1 MSVYALHIKLRF
13 LGVGLGV
20 VCFRGIKTP
29 KKIPLKSENTSMA
42 RKAVPLT
49 DTEIKKA
56 KSGEKDY
63 KLFDGGGLFLLI
75 KPTGGKLWRLKYLFE
90 GKEKLLSLG
99 TYPETTLL
107 EARAK
112 RDEFKREIT
121 RGINPSAE
129 RKESKAKIEAKAI
142 EEQASVEGQFHLVA
156 YEWLN
161 SLNNDES
168 THNKRVSSF
177 EKDIFPYL
185 CTYNERHAIISS
197 KHIKDI
203 THPELLKIIKTKE
216 KTAPEVAIRR
226 FRDCNRLWKYA
237 INHGHTEINISDRIS
252 SDAFLPR
259 KEKHIPKIT
268 DEKILGELLR
278 AIDNYKGEG
287 GIIVRNILRLVSI
300 IPLRADNLC
309 KLRWDQVDFDKAI
322 IRIPRCEMKVKD
334 QNLPDFVVPLPVQAL
349 NILKE
354 VREITG
360 WGQWVF
366 HGVRNNLTHA
376 NKESSNK
383 ALRSLGFIDEVNGR
397 KQTLHSFRGTF
408 RSLSETYAKEHG
420 VSFEVR
426 ERALDHHEQNK
437 VVRAYTHKADYTEQ
451 MRELMQWWA
460 DFLDRLMLRRL

>member
-1 MSVYALHIKLRF
+1 
-13 LGVGLGV
+13 
-20 VCFRGIKTP
+20 
-29 KKIPLKSENTSMA
+29 MA

-56 KSGEKDY
+56 KSAEKDY

-90 GKEKLLSLG
+90 GKEKLISLG
-99 TYPETTLL
+99 TYPETTLA

-112 RDEFKREIT
+112 RDEYKREIAK
-121 RGINPSAE
+121 GIDPSAE
-129 RKESKAKIEAKAI
+129 RKESKAKIEEKAI
-142 EEQASVEGQFHLVA
+142 EEQAAVEGQFHRVA
-156 YEWLN
+156 YEWLAT
-161 SLNNDES
+161 LDNDES
-168 THNKRVSSF
+168 THTKRVSSF

-185 CTYNERHAIISS
+185 CTYNERHIIISS
-197 KHIKDI
+197 KHIKEI
-203 THPELLKIIKTKE
+203 THPELLRILKLKE
-216 KTAPEVAIRR
+216 KTAPEVAKRR
-226 FRDCNRLWKYA
+226 FRDCKRLWRYA
-237 INHGHTEINISDRIS
+237 INHGYTEINVPDRIT
-252 SDAFLPR
+252 SDAFLPH
-259 KEKHIPKIT
+259 KEKHIPKVT

-278 AIDNYKGEG
+278 AIEQYKGEG
-287 GIIVRNILRLVSI
+287 GVIVRNVLRFVSI
-300 IPLRADNLC
+300 MPLRADNLC
-309 KLRWDQVDFDKAI
+309 KLRWNQVDLDKAI
-322 IRIPRCEMKVKD
+322 ITIPRSEMKVKD
-334 QNLPDFVVPLPVQAL
+334 HNLPDFVLPIPLQAV

-366 HGVRNNLTHA
+366 HGLKDRFDHVNL
-376 NKESSNK
+376 NSGNK
-383 ALRSLGFIDEVNGR
+383 ALKNMGFNDETNGR
-397 KQTLHSFRGTF
+397 KQRQHSFRGTF

-460 DFLDRLMLRRL
+460 DFLDKVKASTGK

>member
-1 MSVYALHIKLRF
+1 
-13 LGVGLGV
+13 
-20 VCFRGIKTP
+20 
-29 KKIPLKSENTSMA
+29 MA
-42 RKAVPLT
+42 RKVVPLT

-56 KSGEKDY
+56 KPDEKDY

-90 GKEKLLSLG
+90 GKEKLISLG
-99 TYPETTLL
+99 TYPETSLS
-107 EARAK
+107 EARSK
-112 RDEFKREIT
+112 RDEYKREIAK
-121 RGINPSAE
+121 GIDPSAE
-129 RKESKAKIEAKAI
+129 RKESKAKIEEKAI
-142 EEQASVEGQFHLVA
+142 EEKAAVEGQFHRVA

-185 CTYNERHAIISS
+185 CTYNERHVIISS

-203 THPELLKIIKTKE
+203 THPELLKILKTKE
-216 KTAPEVAIRR
+216 KMAPEVAIRR
-226 FRDCNRLWKYA
+226 FRDCNRLWRYA
-237 INHGHTEINISDRIS
+237 INHGYTEINITDKIS
-252 SDAFLPR
+252 SDAFAPR
-259 KEKHIPKIT
+259 KEKHFAKIT

-278 AIDNYKGEG
+278 GIEGYKGEG
-287 GIIVRNILRLVSI
+287 GMIVRNILRFVSI
-300 IPLRADNLC
+300 MPLRADNLC
-309 KLRWDQVDFDKAI
+309 KLRWSQVDFEKSVI
-322 IRIPRCEMKVKD
+322 TIPRSEMKVKD
-334 QNLPDFVVPLPVQAL
+334 HNLPDFVLPLPVQAI

-354 VREITG
+354 IREITG

-376 NKESSNK
+376 NKESGNK

-408 RSLSETYAKEHG
+408 RSLSETHAQYHG

-426 ERALDHHEQNK
+426 ERVLDHHEENK

-460 DFLDRLMLRRL
+460 DFLDRLK

>member
-1 MSVYALHIKLRF
+1 
-13 LGVGLGV
+13 
-20 VCFRGIKTP
+20 
-29 KKIPLKSENTSMA
+29 MA
-42 RKAVPLT
+42 RKVVPLT

-56 KSGEKDY
+56 KPAEKDY

-90 GKEKLLSLG
+90 GKEKLISLG
-99 TYPETTLL
+99 TYPETTLA

-112 RDEFKREIT
+112 RDEYKREIAK
-121 RGINPSAE
+121 GIDPSAE
-129 RKESKAKIEAKAI
+129 RKESKAKIEEKVM
-142 EEQASVEGQFHLVA
+142 EEQAAIEGQFHRVA

-185 CTYNERHAIISS
+185 CTYNERHSIISS

-226 FRDCNRLWKYA
+226 FRDCNRLWRYA
-237 INHGHTEINISDRIS
+237 INHGYTESNITDRIS
-252 SDAFLPR
+252 SDAFAPR
-259 KEKHIPKIT
+259 QEKHFAKIT

-278 AIDNYKGEG
+278 GIEDYKGEG
-287 GIIVRNILRLVSI
+287 GVIVRNILRFVSI
-300 IPLRADNLC
+300 MPLRADNLC
-309 KLRWDQVDFDKAI
+309 KLRWDQVDFEKSI
-322 IRIPRCEMKVKD
+322 ITISRSEMKVKD
-334 QNLPDFVVPLPVQAL
+334 QNLPDFVLPLPRQAI

-376 NKESSNK
+376 NKESGNK

-408 RSLSETYAKEHG
+408 RSLSETHAKEHG

-426 ERALDHHEQNK
+426 ERVLDHHEENK
-437 VVRAYTHKADYTEQ
+437 VIRAYTHKADYTEQ

-460 DFLDRLMLRRL
+460 DFLDQTKVSK